1 MGLQLPRGLT
11 AALPTRAAAASAYEV
26 IVAAGA
32 VVLLGVAGSS
42 PTGMLLRLHWP
53 MFQDS
58 HVGSSSSASASP

>member
-53 MFQDS
+53 MF
-58 HVGSSSSASASP
+58 